1 LLNSKVR
8 PQYCRCFVSSVLA
21 ILLVVAPASA
31 DLTIHVIDVGQGDA
45 VLIECD
51 DYDQW
56 ALIDAG
62 DRFRDPVARLR
73 SYLGNR
79 DVESIHLLVATHP
92 HADHIGGMSMVLQEF
107 TVLLVA
113 DSGYEA
119 TSALWRDYRELL
131 MTRAIPVIFPRRG
144 DVIQLG
150 NLELYVLHPS
160 DPVDRYANT
169 NNSSVVIRLEYGD
182 VSFLFTGDVEALGE
196 SEMLSELGSSASEL
210 LDIDILKV
218 AHHGSKTSSSEAFL
232 SVVTPEVA
240 VISVGEGN
248 RYGLPD
254 EETLAALAE
263 VGAEVYRTDHHGT
276 IVIWTD
282 GSQYSVT
289 TERGLVPRA
298 PPTSVTG
305 SSTQP

>member
-1 LLNSKVR
+1 MRKAYKRLWL
-8 PQYCRCFVSSVLA
+8 PVLA
-21 ILLVVAPASA
+21 VAILIVSPIASA
-31 DLTIHVIDVGQGDA
+31 DLTVHFIDIGQGDA

-51 DYDQW
+51 DYNQW
-56 ALIDAG
+56 TLIDAG
-62 DRFRDPVARLR
+62 DRFKDSIAKLR
-73 SYLGNR
+73 SYLESQ
-79 DVESIHLLVATHP
+79 DVEIIHLLVATHP

-119 TSALWRDYRELL
+119 TSALWRDYKEFL
-131 MTRAIPVIFPRRG
+131 MTTPIPVIFPRRG

-182 VSFLFTGDVEALGE
+182 VSFLFTGDVEAEGE
-196 SEMLSELGSSASEL
+196 SEMLSELGNSASEL
-210 LDIDILKV
+210 LDVDILKV
-218 AHHGSKTSSSEAFL
+218 AHHGSRTSSSEAFL

-254 EETLAALAE
+254 EEALHALAE
-263 VGAEVYRTDHHGT
+263 VGAEVYRTDYDGT
-276 IVIWTD
+276 VVIWTD
-282 GSQYSVT
+282 GSEYSVT
-289 TERGLVPRA
+289 TEQTLEH
-298 PPTSVTG
+298 
-305 SSTQP
+305 

>member
-1 LLNSKVR
+1 MRSTSAHRRLRLSAL
-8 PQYCRCFVSSVLA
+8 VLT
-21 ILLVVAPASA
+21 ILIASPVASA
-31 DLTIHVIDVGQGDA
+31 DLTVHFIDVGQGDA

-62 DRFRDPVARLR
+62 DRFKDPVAKLR
-73 SYLGNR
+73 SYLESQ
-79 DVESIHLLVATHP
+79 DVGTIHLLVATHP

-119 TSALWRDYRELL
+119 TSALWRDYKEFL
-131 MTRAIPVIFPRRG
+131 MTTPIPVIFPRRG

-182 VSFLFTGDVEALGE
+182 VSFLFTGDVEAEGE
-196 SEMLSELGSSASEL
+196 SEMLSELGNSASEL
-210 LDIDILKV
+210 LDVDILKV
-218 AHHGSKTSSSEAFL
+218 AHHGSRTSSSEAFL

-254 EETLAALAE
+254 EEALHALAE
-263 VGAEVYRTDHHGT
+263 VGAEVYRTDYDGT
-276 IVIWTD
+276 VVIWTD
-282 GSQYSVT
+282 GSEYSVT
-289 TERGLVPRA
+289 TEQTLEH
-298 PPTSVTG
+298 
-305 SSTQP
+305 

>member
-1 LLNSKVR
+1 MGNTTAHRHLWL
-8 PQYCRCFVSSVLA
+8 SVLA
-21 ILLVVAPASA
+21 LAIMLAAPTASA
-31 DLTIHVIDVGQGDA
+31 ALAVHFIDVGQGDA

-56 ALIDAG
+56 ALIDSG
-62 DRFRDPVARLR
+62 DRFKDQVAKLR
-73 SYLGNR
+73 SYLEGQ
-79 DVESIHLLVATHP
+79 DVEAVHMLVATHP

-119 TSALWRDYRELL
+119 TSALWRNYGELL
-131 MTRAIPVIFPRRG
+131 TTSAIPVIFPRRG
-144 DVIQLG
+144 DVIRLG

-169 NNSSVVIRLEYGD
+169 NNSSVVSRLEYGD

-254 EETLAALAE
+254 EETLDALAE

-276 IVIWTD
+276 VVVWTD

-289 TERGLVPRA
+289 TERGVESALH
-298 PPTSVTG
+298 
-305 SSTQP
+305 

>member
-1 LLNSKVR
+1 LT
-8 PQYCRCFVSSVLA
+8 
-21 ILLVVAPASA
+21 ILIASPVASA
-31 DLTIHVIDVGQGDA
+31 DLTVHFIDVGQGDA

-62 DRFRDPVARLR
+62 DRFKDPVAKLR
-73 SYLGNR
+73 SYLESQ
-79 DVESIHLLVATHP
+79 DVGTIHLLVATHP

-119 TSALWRDYRELL
+119 TSALWRDYKEFL
-131 MTRAIPVIFPRRG
+131 MTTPIPVIFPRRG

-182 VSFLFTGDVEALGE
+182 VSFLFTGDVEAEGE
-196 SEMLSELGSSASEL
+196 SEMLSELGNSASEL
-210 LDIDILKV
+210 LDVDILKV
-218 AHHGSKTSSSEAFL
+218 AHHGSRTSSSEAFL

-254 EETLAALAE
+254 EEALHALAE
-263 VGAEVYRTDHHGT
+263 VGAEVYRTDYDGT
-276 IVIWTD
+276 VVIWTD
-282 GSQYSVT
+282 GSEYSVT
-289 TERGLVPRA
+289 TEQTLEH
-298 PPTSVTG
+298 
-305 SSTQP
+305 

>member
-1 LLNSKVR
+1 LT
-8 PQYCRCFVSSVLA
+8 
-21 ILLVVAPASA
+21 ILIASPVASA
-31 DLTIHVIDVGQGDA
+31 DLTVHFIDVGQGDA

-62 DRFRDPVARLR
+62 DRFKDPVAKLR
-73 SYLGNR
+73 SYLESQ
-79 DVESIHLLVATHP
+79 DVGTIHLLVATHP

-119 TSALWRDYRELL
+119 TSALWRDYKEFL
-131 MTRAIPVIFPRRG
+131 MTTPIPVIFPRRG

-182 VSFLFTGDVEALGE
+182 VSFLFTGDVEAEGE
-196 SEMLSELGSSASEL
+196 SEMLSELGNSASEL
-210 LDIDILKV
+210 LDVDILKV
-218 AHHGSKTSSSEAFL
+218 AHHGSRTSSSEAFL

-254 EETLAALAE
+254 EEVLHALAE
-263 VGAEVYRTDHHGT
+263 VGAEVYRTDYDGT
-276 IVIWTD
+276 VVIWTD
-282 GSQYSVT
+282 GSEYSVT
-289 TERGLVPRA
+289 TEQTLEH
-298 PPTSVTG
+298 
-305 SSTQP
+305 

>member
-1 LLNSKVR
+1 LT
-8 PQYCRCFVSSVLA
+8 
-21 ILLVVAPASA
+21 ILIASPVASA
-31 DLTIHVIDVGQGDA
+31 DLTVHFIDVGQGDA

-62 DRFRDPVARLR
+62 DRFKDPVAKLR
-73 SYLGNR
+73 SYLESQ
-79 DVESIHLLVATHP
+79 DVGTIHLLVATHP

-119 TSALWRDYRELL
+119 TSALWRDYKEFL
-131 MTRAIPVIFPRRG
+131 MTTPIPVIFPRRG

-182 VSFLFTGDVEALGE
+182 VSFLFTGDVEAEGE
-196 SEMLSELGSSASEL
+196 SEMLSELGNSASEL
-210 LDIDILKV
+210 LDVDILKV

-254 EETLAALAE
+254 EETLDALAE
-263 VGAEVYRTDHHGT
+263 VGAEVYRTDYDGT
-276 IVIWTD
+276 VVIWTD
-282 GSQYSVT
+282 GSEYSVT
-289 TERGLVPRA
+289 TEQTLEH
-298 PPTSVTG
+298 
-305 SSTQP
+305 

>member
-1 LLNSKVR
+1 MRSTSAHRRLRLSAL
-8 PQYCRCFVSSVLA
+8 VLT
-21 ILLVVAPASA
+21 ILIASPVASA
-31 DLTIHVIDVGQGDA
+31 DLTVHFIDVGQGDA

-62 DRFRDPVARLR
+62 DRFKDPVAKLR
-73 SYLGNR
+73 SYLESQ
-79 DVESIHLLVATHP
+79 DVGTIHLLVATHP

-119 TSALWRDYRELL
+119 TSALWRDYKEFL
-131 MTRAIPVIFPRRG
+131 MTTPIPVIFPRRG

-182 VSFLFTGDVEALGE
+182 VSFLFTGDVEAEGE
-196 SEMLSELGSSASEL
+196 SEMLSELGNSASEL
-210 LDIDILKV
+210 LDVDILKV
-218 AHHGSKTSSSEAFL
+218 AHHGSRTSSSEAFL

-254 EETLAALAE
+254 EEVLHALAE
-263 VGAEVYRTDHHGT
+263 VGAEVYRTDYDGT
-276 IVIWTD
+276 VVIWTD
-282 GSQYSVT
+282 GSEYSVT
-289 TERGLVPRA
+289 TEQTLEH
-298 PPTSVTG
+298 
-305 SSTQP
+305 

>member
-1 LLNSKVR
+1 MGNTTAHRHLWL
-8 PQYCRCFVSSVLA
+8 SVLA
-21 ILLVVAPASA
+21 LAIMLYAPTASA
-31 DLTIHVIDVGQGDA
+31 DLAVHFIDVGQGDA

-51 DYDQW
+51 EYDQW

-62 DRFRDPVARLR
+62 DRFRDPVAKLR
-73 SYLGNR
+73 SYLESQ
-79 DVESIHLLVATHP
+79 DVDAIHLLMATHP
-92 HADHIGGMSMVLQEF
+92 HADHIGGMSMILEEF

-119 TSALWRDYRELL
+119 TSALWRDYKELL
-131 MTRAIPVIFPRRG
+131 MTTPIPVIFPRRG

-150 NLELYVLHPS
+150 NLELEVLHPS
-160 DPVDRYANT
+160 DPVDRYANE
-169 NNSSVVIRLEYGD
+169 NNASIVIRLEYGD

-196 SEMLSELGSSASEL
+196 SEMLSELGNSASEL
-210 LDIDILKV
+210 LDVDILKV
-218 AHHGSKTSSSEAFL
+218 AHHGSRTSSSEAFL

-254 EETLAALAE
+254 EEALHALAE

-276 IVIWTD
+276 VVIWTD

-289 TERGLVPRA
+289 TECN
-298 PPTSVTG
+298 TESVLH
-305 SSTQP
+305 